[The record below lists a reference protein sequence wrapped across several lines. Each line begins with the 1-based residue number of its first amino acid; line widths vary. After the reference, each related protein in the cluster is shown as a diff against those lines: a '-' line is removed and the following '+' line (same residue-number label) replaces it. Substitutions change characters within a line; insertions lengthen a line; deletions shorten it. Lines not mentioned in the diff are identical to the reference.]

1 MLTAVGFVT
10 APDPVG
16 VTLTMY
22 VRDNRE
28 LCELVAPQ
36 AIRKPASEIASAAN
50 KTAHAR
56 LRRTPNGRPSSTA
69 QNTTALRPFHGVAGP
84 WFAALA

>member
-1 MLTAVGFVT
+1 MFTGVGFVT

-16 VTLTMY
+16 VMVTMY
-22 VRDNRE
+22 VRDSFE
-28 LCELVAPQ
+28 VCELVAPH

-56 LRRTPNGRPSSTA
+56 LR
-69 QNTTALRPFHGVAGP
+69 
-84 WFAALA
+84 